1 MGTIYTPDSLIKEDI
16 LDKKFSKGIR
26 RFKPSSAGL
35 CLYDLICSVGVTEV
49 VASESVKFGL
59 SNLEAVPDTTMNEN
73 LVSQK
78 K

>member
-35 CLYDLICSVGVTEV
+35 CLYNLICSVDVTEV
-49 VASESVKFGL
+49 VASESVKFG
-59 SNLEAVPDTTMNEN
+59 
-73 LVSQK
+73 
-78 K
+78 